1 MELIKQI
8 TKAGNSANVLL
19 PKEWLGGIARVELI
33 EKPLNIT
40 EDVLKILNP
49 YLKSVLGIYLAG
61 SYARKEETKDSDV
74 DILAITDG
82 INKRIKKRRY
92 EIVLIS
98 KIELEKT
105 LKRNAIPL
113 LPMIKEAKTILNEG
127 LIEEYKKIK
136 LNKENIKSIL
146 EITKSSRNVCRESI
160 KISKRLGENASDEI
174 MYSLILGL
182 RTIYIIDS
190 LKKNK
195 IPTTKELKSQI
206 IGLTNSE
213 EPHNAYLRV
222 KNDKKTKSVISIE
235 IAEKLNNYLI
245 EKLGKLFT

>member
-19 PKEWLGGIARVELI
+19 PKEWLGGMAKVELI
-33 EKPLNIT
+33 EKPLSIE
-40 EDVLKILNP
+40 EDVFEILSP
-49 YLKSVLGIYLAG
+49 YLKNILGIYLAG

-74 DILAITDG
+74 DILVITDG
-82 INKRIKKRRY
+82 INKRIKKGKY
-92 EIVLIS
+92 ELILIS
-98 KIELEKT
+98 KTEIEKT

-113 LPMIKEAKTILNEG
+113 LPMIKEAKTILNER
-127 LIEEYKKIK
+127 LIGEYKKIK
-136 LNKENIKSIL
+136 LNEENTKSIL

-160 KISKRLGENASDEI
+160 KISKQIGKNASDEI
-174 MYSLILGL
+174 MYSLIIGL

-195 IPTTKELKSQI
+195 IPTTKELKNRI

-213 EPHNAYLRV
+213 ESYNAYLRV

-235 IAEKLNNYLI
+235 IAEKLNDYLI
-245 EKLGKLFT
+245 EKLGKL